1 MAGEDRSH
9 IVLSD
14 SRGFV
19 FAAVLDGF
27 AERHAVDFLLSRL
40 YPALCLQLDT
50 CGLHSLHPQAHT
62 QEGSHAGGSAGGKS
76 GGRSGERE
84 ERPWGDCNGR
94 GVHAGGSDSK
104 GKLGRMLSAVG
115 RVSNRVFSR
124 EPSRDWSEFSD
135 EAHGLQQDGSCDG
148 PQSWGGGEASGE
160 VRGMHQERCSDGR
173 HCGHEGRGADEGMPG
188 HTLDEAL
195 QVMPGMPGMP
205 GHTLNTFIPSDC
217 CSGDEAGNAVGVVS
231 SEGVHVAGQGEAC
244 KEGVEW
250 REGRGEEQGEGYR
263 EEVQLA
269 QEQSQ
274 QQQQQQQQQHPS
286 HPPKVIHEPLN
297 DHRKHRLILGALE
310 RALASVES
318 AFLTHVKDVSKEQ
331 PEYAL
336 GGASLVAAMVTG
348 TDIYVI
354 NLGDSRAVILR
365 GDEAARLTVDHNT
378 SNADEVRRVQQ
389 AHSDA
394 DIMKK
399 GRLKGKI
406 KLTRAFGAAYL
417 KDQSV
422 NDALL
427 GMFRVKYQAS
437 TSGSEPYLSTSPY
450 LRHMRISPSDRLLIL
465 SSDGLYQHMQ
475 TRDVAKC
482 LGPTLASFLPRPAA
496 SGSAHGG
503 SGVSNLTRRLSLG
516 GSIRFG
522 SKKWMGKGV
531 GEERGGWGRDG
542 EGGTGGSGLAGS
554 TSGGG
559 GSDSAGVAVAAAG
572 AAGETGGAWDQN
584 GIGKSGSS
592 TNSSTLQATSHSSSN
607 TIISTAS
614 CTISQS
620 TSNSTTS
627 SSNIAQML
635 VRDALERAAKQAGTD
650 PSSLSSLPLGPHRRK
665 IHDDIS
671 VIVLH
676 IQPPPV

>member
-1 MAGEDRSH
+1 
-9 IVLSD
+9 
-14 SRGFV
+14 
-19 FAAVLDGF
+19 
-27 AERHAVDFLLSRL
+27 
-40 YPALCLQLDT
+40 
-50 CGLHSLHPQAHT
+50 
-62 QEGSHAGGSAGGKS
+62 
-76 GGRSGERE
+76 
-84 ERPWGDCNGR
+84 
-94 GVHAGGSDSK
+94 
-104 GKLGRMLSAVG
+104 
-115 RVSNRVFSR
+115 
-124 EPSRDWSEFSD
+124 
-135 EAHGLQQDGSCDG
+135 
-148 PQSWGGGEASGE
+148 
-160 VRGMHQERCSDGR
+160 
-173 HCGHEGRGADEGMPG
+173 
-188 HTLDEAL
+188 
-195 QVMPGMPGMP
+195 
-205 GHTLNTFIPSDC
+205 
-217 CSGDEAGNAVGVVS
+217 
-231 SEGVHVAGQGEAC
+231 
-244 KEGVEW
+244 
-250 REGRGEEQGEGYR
+250 
-263 EEVQLA
+263 
-269 QEQSQ
+269 
-274 QQQQQQQQQHPS
+274 
-286 HPPKVIHEPLN
+286 
-297 DHRKHRLILGALE
+297 
-310 RALASVES
+310 
-318 AFLTHVKDVSKEQ
+318 
-331 PEYAL
+331 
-336 GGASLVAAMVTG
+336 
-348 TDIYVI
+348 
-354 NLGDSRAVILR
+354 
-365 GDEAARLTVDHNT
+365 
-378 SNADEVRRVQQ
+378 
-389 AHSDA
+389 
-394 DIMKK
+394 
-399 GRLKGKI
+399 
-406 KLTRAFGAAYL
+406 
-417 KDQSV
+417 
-422 NDALL
+422 
-427 GMFRVKYQAS
+427 MFRVKYQAS

-650 PSSLSSLPLGPHRRK
+650 PSSSPPSPRPAPAKDPRRYLSYRAPHTATPC
-665 IHDDIS
+665 
-671 VIVLH
+671 IVTPATPFTVTPCTVTPCTVTCACAFASCPFQH
-676 IQPPPV
+676 HPRPPPTHALLRMFHHAHSFASAPSRLPHHDMSSSG